1 MSILCKHIWD
11 KISETTLP
19 SPFETLKEGG
29 CMTEDI
35 LPWLMRKTHIVIL
48 TCKKCGKVH
57 KEVTAIQ

>member
-1 MSILCKHIWD
+1 
-11 KISETTLP
+11 
-19 SPFETLKEGG
+19 
-29 CMTEDI
+29 MTEDI